1 MINKTTNKMNIMSTK
16 LDLLKLDV
24 SQIELTQ
31 FEELKKAQFELVE
44 QNPFIDIVDAK
55 TYDEGKK
62 RRTALR
68 TGRTTVQNQ
77 DKEIASR
84 IALVRKFVKGKND
97 ELIEIVSQAESKQQ
111 EEVSRWENAIEE
123 KRKEKERLE
132 KERVDKIDLMIQT
145 FESDCYE
152 LIQKMQFSTIQE
164 TKVIL
169 DKKFNSEMEVEEYDY
184 LLTLAKN
191 RVQSSFDIKCSELE
205 VKENERLEN
214 ERLRKEKE
222 ESDAKLKAIQEQQ
235 DKERLEREQKELE
248 QKDKVFEIRK
258 NRILELYPN
267 IDFDIPTFI
276 FYGYTLKNIYN
287 ADVIDFEN
295 ILTDAKRQI
304 QEAKDK
310 LEKQKAENEAIE
322 KANLEAKKKAE
333 KENKARIKRLANDK
347 KIISESL
354 EVYFADLHLETE
366 NKETIQFIENANVKI
381 QSLKNELLIELNNL

>member
-1 MINKTTNKMNIMSTK
+1 MSTK

-44 QNPFIDIVDAK
+44 QNPFVEIVDTK

-97 ELIEIVSQAESKQQ
+97 ELIEIVSEAETKQQ
-111 EEVSRWENAIEE
+111 EEVTRWENVIEE

-145 FESDCYE
+145 FESDCYAI
-152 LIQKMQFSTIQE
+152 IQKMQFSTIQE
-164 TKVIL
+164 TKVVL
-169 DKKFNSEMEVEEYDY
+169 DEKFKSEMEVEEFDY

-191 RVQSSFDIKCSELE
+191 RVETSLDNKCSDLII
-205 VKENERLEN
+205 KENERLEN

-222 ESDAKLKAIQEQQ
+222 ESDAKLKAIEEQQ
-235 DKERLEREQKELE
+235 EIERLVRELKEHE
-248 QKDKVFEIRK
+248 EKQKVFEIRIK
-258 NRILELYPN
+258 RLEEIGMAYAGIINGFVNANDVLIISHN
-267 IDFDIPTFI
+267 
-276 FYGYTLKNIYN
+276 KVYN

-295 ILTDAKRQI
+295 ILTDTKNSI

-333 KENKARIKRLANDK
+333 KENKARVKRLANDK

-366 NKETIQFIENANVKI
+366 NQESKDFIDVANTQIQ
-381 QSLKNELLIELNNL
+381 QLKSILLTQLNNL

>member
-1 MINKTTNKMNIMSTK
+1 
-16 LDLLKLDV
+16 
-24 SQIELTQ
+24 
-31 FEELKKAQFELVE
+31 
-44 QNPFIDIVDAK
+44 VDAK

-97 ELIEIVSQAESKQQ
+97 ELIEIVSQAEAKQQ
-111 EEVSRWENAIEE
+111 EEVTRWENAIEE

-132 KERVDKIDLMIQT
+132 NERVDKIDSMIQT
-145 FESDCYE
+145 FESDCYQ

-164 TKVIL
+164 TKFVL
-169 DKKFNSEMEVEEYDY
+169 DEKFNSEMEVEEFDY

-222 ESDAKLKAIQEQQ
+222 ESDAKLKAIQEWQE
-235 DKERLEREQKELE
+235 KERLEREQKERE
-248 QKDKVFEIRK
+248 EKQKINEIRK
-258 NRILELYPN
+258 NRVLELGFVMGQQSY
-267 IDFDIPTFI
+267 
-276 FYGYTLKNIYN
+276 FYKEFNLHLSYEAVMD

-295 ILTDAKRQI
+295 ILTHAKQQI
-304 QEAKDK
+304 QETKDK

-381 QSLKNELLIELNNL
+381 QNLKNQLLTELNNL

>member
-1 MINKTTNKMNIMSTK
+1 MSTK

-24 SQIELTQ
+24 SQIELAQ

-44 QNPFIDIVDAK
+44 QNPFVEIIDTK

-77 DKEIASR
+77 DKEIASK

-97 ELIEIVSQAESKQQ
+97 ELIEIVSQAEAKQQ
-111 EEVSRWENAIEE
+111 EEVTRWENVIEE

-145 FESDCYE
+145 FESDCYAI
-152 LIQKMQFSTIQE
+152 IQKMQFSTIKE
-164 TKVIL
+164 TNVVL
-169 DKKFNSEMEVEEYDY
+169 DEKFNSEMDVEEFDY

-191 RVQSSFDIKCSELE
+191 RVETSLDNKCSDLTI
-205 VKENERLEN
+205 KENERLEN

-222 ESDAKLKAIQEQQ
+222 ESDAKLKAIEEQQ
-235 DKERLEREQKELE
+235 EIQRLVRELKEHEEKE
-248 QKDKVFEIRK
+248 KVFEVRK
-258 NRILELYPN
+258 NRLSEIGMAYAGVINGFVNANDVL
-267 IDFDIPTFI
+267 IISHD
-276 FYGYTLKNIYN
+276 KVYN

-295 ILTDAKRQI
+295 ILTDTKNSI

-333 KENKARIKRLANDK
+333 KENKARVKRLANDK

-366 NKETIQFIENANVKI
+366 NQESKDFIDVANTQIQ
-381 QSLKNELLIELNNL
+381 QLKSILLTQLNNL

>member
-1 MINKTTNKMNIMSTK
+1 MNIMSTK

-44 QNPFIDIVDAK
+44 QNPFVEIVDTK

-97 ELIEIVSQAESKQQ
+97 ELIEIVSEAETKQQ
-111 EEVSRWENAIEE
+111 EEVTRWENVIEE

-145 FESDCYE
+145 FESDCYAI
-152 LIQKMQFSTIQE
+152 IQKMQFSTIQE
-164 TKVIL
+164 TKVVL
-169 DKKFNSEMEVEEYDY
+169 DEKFKSEMEVEEFDY

-191 RVQSSFDIKCSELE
+191 RVETSLDNKCSDLII
-205 VKENERLEN
+205 KENERLEN

-222 ESDAKLKAIQEQQ
+222 ESDAKLKAIEEQQ
-235 DKERLEREQKELE
+235 EIERLVRELKEHE
-248 QKDKVFEIRK
+248 EKQKVFEIRIK
-258 NRILELYPN
+258 RLEEIGMAYAGIINGFVNANDVLIISHN
-267 IDFDIPTFI
+267 
-276 FYGYTLKNIYN
+276 KVYN

-295 ILTDAKRQI
+295 ILTDTKNSI

-333 KENKARIKRLANDK
+333 KENKARVKRLANDK

-366 NKETIQFIENANVKI
+366 NQESKDFIDVANTQIQ
-381 QSLKNELLIELNNL
+381 QLKSILLTQLNNL